1 MKLKKILTILIFSVL
16 SLTGVFFGC
25 KDKYKDFKISVNGES
40 EITLY
45 SGGSQSDDYPK
56 SQTVS
61 INIENA
67 PNNNCRILSYSV
79 SQNNIVTVEELK
91 SSSENVKQYLITALD
106 NISVNRPTTVITFR
120 SLEGNRECSLKV
132 NVEIP
137 IQSLTVS
144 KNYTPY
150 AVNDNKP
157 YYIDISKA
165 FNFMP
170 ANTTQRNIE
179 FELVDET
186 LKDYVSVSKEGAIT
200 ISENYFDQE
209 KVESTFQIKAKSADN
224 EALQSVT
231 LDVNV
236 LRDITFDDIT
246 LSYVVDGVKN
256 AFSGKVENDNS
267 EIKSIDELISNGI
280 NLASNWD
287 NRRNSEFLV
296 EIKQTFGLTL
306 QQINVGFERFSLT
319 NALIEQMNN
328 GDNRT
333 AKFNIY
339 STNPGKDEMVLEI
352 SYKQV
357 ADYSKQIKIPLNVL
371 EYPISLVVN
380 NNVSKISYDIFD
392 FYKTNSKGEEFN
404 VVVEKSGAY
413 DRTFKVGLTPE
424 DFDLIEVYY
433 LDEMLSFEDLTSRTF
448 NSGTRLFIKAKDVT
462 DETKPIN
469 IKFYSNILQKDNE
482 GNLVVIS
489 ENLVKEISLN
499 LIPGIKSLNFDA
511 NFDNDKYYLD
521 KDSKVGLEIPFV
533 VNNGVTSLSNYVSLE
548 IVKGANLVDIEK
560 DGNSF
565 VLKGKGICGDVEF
578 YLKSNN
584 GLETSTKKLFVY
596 SGYKK
601 DGEKFELILNSN
613 NIKTV
618 QQQNNNGTV
627 ELKYYIG
634 TTFGKNNANF
644 KISNPQKA
652 SIYNV
657 VAQSNNEA
665 INVAVLNK
673 DELTFSLV
681 ATQNVDEP
689 VTISVIIQ
697 VYKDFEEINNSNE
710 IYDDIEINPLFE
722 INTYKPLTSVTFKN
736 GELSDSVSLIDGEA
750 LDIDSLDKK
759 MNMLDI
765 ESMINLVGDTKNIKV
780 KYNMPNYLIED
791 EYEAIYD
798 NEGNKIGI
806 SNKVVEEHDYHRQK
820 ANGVF
825 DKLYFH
831 TAKNHKFVNNQ
842 LVFGIT
848 IEISDLDGSNEA
860 YLLTLK
866 VVLNLQVEPEEV
878 VIKNENGY
886 IYINNTDLDF
896 AKIDAEVVGKNGKEA
911 TNKAL
916 SYEIKEGSSVSVDE
930 NGVLTAVSA
939 GITKIRVYAKASKYS
954 ENGDYSK
961 YADIYA
967 IVADGSKSYPYLLT
981 NENQILDDK
990 YYCLANNIV
999 LNQTITCSIE
1009 GLNGKNVYAK
1019 YSTALS
1025 ENSVYNLIF
1034 NGTGSV
1040 FDKANEADIENL
1052 NIVYNQNQITINSD
1066 FGLIAKENKG
1076 TIKNVNLI
1084 INNLQINIEDTSDE
1098 NFNVGLMFATNS
1110 GTIQNC
1116 SVASVANETA
1126 SVVLNSVE
1134 SETASV
1140 DLKGKKKSCN
1150 FGGLV
1155 AVNTGEIVGNF
1166 NFLSN
1171 NISGVINLKIVDNM
1185 IDNIVDDAAQKHILG
1200 GLVAQN
1206 SGTILGIKVD
1216 ANITSTAT
1224 IVGGLVG
1231 KFVSENNENKEYK
1244 NLYFSGNIIASNADF
1259 VGGIA
1264 GVVESKTSFN
1274 LVFAEFVD
1282 SADYLETSKAVGGL
1296 IGGIAENAETDIAF
1310 SYSKG
1315 FATNA
1320 EYNLKGNIVGGLV
1333 GETKA
1338 VLSLMAVYSDVKLA
1352 LYNENSVGG
1361 AFVGNM
1367 NNDIEVENAYSY
1379 STGSQS
1385 LIAKRE
1391 SGKLTL
1397 NKVYSTT
1404 CSQKE
1409 QNGDEFKYFYDK
1421 TNYINAI
1428 SQKYEESG
1436 KTDQFVFNDD
1446 KYFRYSSLENG
1457 GRPYLVYNEADGYK
1471 KLMTIVSTN
1480 INANLIVKNKVGSS
1494 GNYIYGA
1501 TNDIIVVDD
1510 GVLNKAVIY
1519 YKNNL
1524 EFNISDIININVTP
1538 SDAIKDFIISSSNN
1552 EVISFVKNAFGQTL
1566 KINGKGNCVITISAR
1581 HNQNIKTYVY
1591 FSVIDQIEKF
1601 TFEENITISN
1611 KSTKQIDYE
1620 LTQKTTQNGVMFKMT
1635 ENNDKILVNNMA
1647 FTENQIFCFDSRIL
1661 ITGLDVFEKTTS
1673 MTVAPFVVVR
1683 FGNEVY
1689 NFVDETKQKEIKI
1702 NVVNNATVISSTVNY
1717 FAIPENETVRFE
1729 VFVDSGSSNQS
1740 LEFESLDGE
1749 TLSEYFEFKVE
1760 KQEIDSTKNQTIFE
1774 VTVKANNVNLSNDK
1788 LFNIKISHKIGEN
1801 INENIYET
1809 LRILLKSSKLK
1820 GVELNHYSSTVYY
1833 YNNYDFIINK
1843 ETTPSFVITKGNL
1856 GVLSINLYP
1865 SFANIRDIEISSS
1878 IINGNR
1884 VNFSQ
1889 LALTE
1894 NNALTV
1900 VPHKANLYNGIKLK
1914 ISKEEIEKNG
1924 GNIYVSTLLSSNV
1937 LDDTIFT
1944 ITVSCYYGFGQ
1955 KYEPVTLD
1963 LKAKALTTIILSNP
1977 NGSDNYY
1984 VPKGATTSFNINA
1997 INMDED
2003 FKVDLSNFE
2012 FYVGENQLKLT
2023 DLKDASGLTY
2033 YVDPVGK
2040 SLFGFKI
2047 ENNKLV
2053 VFSDLMNARNT
2064 ALTIKPVYE
2073 TKINGK
2079 TTKNEGV
2086 EIVVKVVDF
2095 VVNDVFAENSES
2107 GILTNFLGNSTML
2120 KADFDADYCLDIFYR
2135 NENDVAI
2142 EKYSYTNEN
2151 GEEITVSFD
2160 TTKRQLELSNIML
2173 KIKALKEQI
2182 SKSNYS
2188 WNIITKNSTGN
2199 LIYNNIKDSTN
2210 YSNFVVSVDADGY
2223 YNVYGKVISENRMML
2238 KVNLSYENG
2247 LVTLK
2252 QNADNELTSEFV
2264 LNIKSNS
2271 SLDNPIPIST
2281 SEEFLTKMEDGGN
2294 YILLNDI
2301 TLPASFGGIDAKILS
2316 FDGNN
2321 KTINI
2326 AGFSLSSANQTSLG
2340 LFNTI
2345 DENAI
2350 VKNVTINILPTLF
2363 YADEYHYGLNVNAQA
2378 CENLNFGVLCGTNEG
2393 VITNCKIINNNYKL
2407 VNNENVYKEIYINVN
2422 AVEDSNINVGALV
2435 GENNGYITHSSVGD
2449 NNSNSRIAIMSKAVI
2464 GGLCAVNNNKIAS
2477 SFVVNIAIYNNSKT
2491 KITAGFVATNSNNS
2505 QITTSYVQGYADK
2518 PNEVKT
2524 SLTDGGIFANGYVG
2538 GFVATNDGKIKD
2550 CYANLQIT
2558 TNKRSS
2564 GFVYDNSNG
2573 NVETSISASTASN
2586 STQSFRYF
2594 IGNNEENIVLNNQGV
2609 KYCYYIAG
2617 EDKNGGEGEYDE
2629 PANAISSF
2637 DDASFYEGFICDG
2650 SSSSVWEF
2658 NKNSMPKPVDANQK
2672 IVSERKLLNA
2682 ANSKTTEKYEYIYIN
2697 NDIGS
2702 INNPIIV
2709 STTEQFFEALTSEN
2723 NLYSYYYA
2731 GKVQKTQIN
2740 YKHISVVKDLDLS
2753 KIIDK
2758 NNNEINTT
2766 NEVQKLQDIIFAGN
2780 LNGNGMLFENITITA
2795 KNDKVK
2801 YSSFG
2806 LFKQI
2811 GVEATYNSRGE
2822 IKNSYLDSDNCSV
2835 IKNVNFEIDGISAT
2849 ITRNVGTLSG
2859 EVINSKLYNINIYSN
2874 NNVSVE
2880 GNNIVGGVAG
2890 RISGNSFVKGVSSN
2904 LGVKATFENKTTN
2917 YEYNAPQ
2924 SAKVYANAS
2933 GIIQDDLNQNV
2944 NIVGGLFGVVDI
2956 YTTKIENF
2964 VQKAGTNSYY
2974 VDAKIV
2980 RSNDFVET
2988 NANIQFTTASG
2999 DIRIIGDVVGG
3010 MFGYVE
3016 SGSKIYDARFVLNES
3031 NSQNLIA
3038 NYAVG
3043 GICGINKGFI
3053 TYSTVETGLTRQREI
3068 DKLDSYT
3075 TSYLFSNSENKAK
3088 FVGGLVGILKDGYLS
3103 YSYNKANIIA
3113 TKSQFVG
3120 AAVGAFENAK
3130 MNYVYANAYLE
3141 AQKEVSENGLVT
3153 TQKGY
3158 AGFVGT
3164 ITSFENQSFISH
3176 AVSILRNKETT
3187 ADGFDIASMVGYN
3200 NADDASIVGEYSN
3213 NVNSITGG
3221 KEISEA
3227 KINGYEYQ
3235 DYINQSSSTFS
3246 GYSSSSDENAH
3257 WVRTKDLDT
3266 YYRLSY
3272 NKKGAIKEIGSEDDL
3287 RNLTKNGTYTLT
3299 SDIYLTRVWDP
3310 ISEFNGEL
3318 SSAKRKDRKD
3328 GQSEYYIIYNLT
3340 INNKSKNVANDVGFF
3355 ASLGEK
3361 AQINDITF
3369 VVGSN
3374 YKDPGD
3380 GSDPTETDTNW
3391 DNGTTRGIKIF
3402 NSNST
3407 AHNLGVL
3414 SGKANGSTIT
3424 NFTLKIADSAED
3436 VIYTNLDVVGGVI
3449 GDATDVKII
3458 SSAGAENG
3466 NGVCLDNIKMK
3477 RDSNKKVSQNDG
3489 KDIYFGGV
3497 IGKANGCEI
3506 KNVNFNN
3513 QVKISNLQN
3522 IPNNN
3527 TYIGAVCG
3535 YSELCD
3541 ISNVLV
3547 ANEDKTQITLSH
3559 TTDYK
3564 SFGELE
3570 SKIYCAVISGYAKG
3584 TSAKNINIEHT
3595 NVLIENN
3602 YTNLSE
3608 IYAGTIFGANN
3619 KLNNFPNDIQ
3629 DVVIKS
3635 TTNLTIN
3642 DSSTDFRNNNGSKI
3656 NYIGG
3661 LCGYSEEGNIKNVNS
3676 ALNLNFTSAEK
3687 TGSTFFGGIVG
3698 KNGEIDGGTTVA
3710 GSNISN
3716 VICKRTLTLRHK
3728 SQKVYAGGLCGYNL
3742 TTKVKSNNVENS
3754 LFIGSLKYF
3763 CNNLNF
3769 VGGIVGNNGDLK
3781 NGNQEDKEN
3790 YQDCYF
3796 IEDLSLTPS
3805 RSVEYGTAISY
3816 AKFVKM
3822 IENKSILTDDFSAYK
3837 NDEDIVESAGETIK
3851 FVEGSIYNPI
3861 EINSKADFI
3870 ASDEENSLKNGKY
3883 YLLND
3888 NLDLTNENTISEIN
3902 GNIIGNG
3909 HEIKVSKGFADKVNS
3924 DAILADLIFNLAG
3937 TGETYNNKEFVETS
3951 FIVAKNN
3958 SGVIYNCVVKGNI
3971 TESSTKIAPVAIE
3984 NHGFINVVTSL
3995 ALIIAKG
4002 ANASDAGVSGFVCE
4016 NSGVIYNSL
4025 AVGTIEVIN
4034 MGSNYSVYAK
4044 IKESNKISGFV
4055 LSNKDIITNC
4065 ASGVTLPLMIKDA
4078 DETDALNT
4086 TFKNSSSGTI
4096 SNCVVDFYANG
4107 NYKEPSP
4114 SEGIVYTD
4122 NLNVEIVAKFSTNL
4136 WQKEVAGV
4144 IYGYRY
4150 PVLSI
4155 FKETSENGE
4164 ENEFLKKIEEVLNT
4178 TETKNNK
4185 VYHKVNN
4192 FSSLRNVIDLLQN
4205 DENIEN
4211 VNIKL
4216 ENSFIGSVQKE
4227 EVDKQIYDTI
4237 YNSTICITKPFTL
4250 DGNNCVI
4257 YNYSLQNESKDDDA
4271 YLGLFWSNV
4280 DAKVATSGSNIT
4292 INRNIIIENLA
4303 LKNANIKINPIKQT
4317 GTDGANDEA
4326 IKNIY
4331 VGGFVAKASCGVR
4344 ISGCYIDGKIECSE
4358 KTASKYD
4365 PDSTIVIGGIAGDL
4379 SEGGRIEN
4387 CVSKLNIEADYLT
4400 ASMECNEGI
4409 VNKSGYIAYVGG
4421 IAGNTSYVEINNN
4434 YVFGNVSISSVK
4446 ELKMGGIAGK
4456 WANKS
4461 GSNNVMLGQVYYKG
4475 AYLGYFADS
4484 ASDDKFFY
4492 NVNAIVG
4499 ECDGTGSGNLYN
4511 EGITLTKDNKI
4522 ASISNVQTIIDKAN
4536 NITNNSFVSNTNI
4549 FEKPVYEILDDT
4561 NQLKVLNDNTTYIIP
4576 YSGTSNILFNENQ
4589 KRDLTNTTIIFA
4601 NPAKVSVTK
4610 NIFDTLT
4617 NCAISNLTI
4626 CADNGLTTS
4635 ALANKIETTKLYN
4648 ITVENIYFSRTTG
4661 TSTQGENSAKD
4672 NHLTIGGVVD
4682 YAVSSM
4688 LFNVKVNKGRIE
4700 ANFKGETSDAKTLSV
4715 GGIVGYGKQTLLSS
4729 CENSATI
4736 TTSFD
4741 GITRNDDFIISTA
4754 GLMGQS
4760 TAGYIFGS
4768 TNSGLVYAKNLKD
4781 QKIVIQTAGITNTYS
4796 SGNVISFCKNSEK
4809 IKGVNTYK
4817 NQSVKNY
4824 VAGISAYDGSIDGSV
4839 GDTISYCYNSNN
4851 ITAISSTTGS
4861 TNDVATGIGG
4871 ASVYYSYFMGG
4882 VVSSSKIYT
4891 LTCSNAFYS
4900 YSLGS
4905 GYTAGQKGG
4914 SNLSLAGGDYST
4926 SVGTD
4931 TILAGISDAEKDQRK
4946 EHWFVTI
4953 SKNNTDLVVLP
4964 VADTT
4969 RTDDKGNKIPDWA
4982 DTTLQSNFVRPT
4994 IRYFGEE
5001 QFKLPENNEEY
5012 QISTAFELWYWSKF
5026 VCGKENVDKDVALT
5040 NDIDM
5045 TGYTWQTPAKF
5056 DKTFN
5061 GNFHTITNLVIEKR
5075 EDGNSQLWGFV
5086 GQNNGTIQSIN
5097 FENASIKIET
5107 ESEQIKIETESEQ
5120 SDFAENVYVSIVA
5133 GINNGTIQSILVGQV
5148 GESNRTISI
5157 YSKTGTLQGGLEQL
5171 NLRVGVIA
5179 ANNSGEG
5186 KIQDVE
5192 VINLSDSA
5200 IYSDIQITKP
5210 VTQFRPNNVLVELG
5224 GIVGLNEGS
5233 IDSAYYLSSV
5243 ISKLTNS
5250 NMYGLTGI
5258 SDDLAGD
5265 GSAQLAGELL
5275 YGLYSQAKQHVGQ
5288 IVGQNNKG
5296 TIDNCYSPTGDE
5308 FKYIATQNL
5317 LSSIAIGKAT
5327 SIAQGN
5333 VDQIKRIANFAKF
5346 GLVATIDTIK
5356 WIKLAKTAKNALSLG
5371 KAAGAGAKAA
5381 LGPIGWII
5389 LCVDVAT
5396 AASQYFINQAS
5407 FESSFN
5413 HHGIGGMPGDALSIS
5428 NSDNEIYIK
5437 QYWQGFENIEI
5448 CSAVRSLEKM
5458 PYNKSFKNLSSSLVA
5473 PKQEN
5478 GIYYVYNVN
5487 ELAYA
5492 LTKLNGATIEL
5503 MDNIDMTTKVWDEE
5517 GENGLKTINKL
5528 TIIDNG
5534 FKIVYGSNTNFA
5546 TKFTTAEYS
5555 SDLLKQNSKDA
5566 NEYGKFESV
5575 SKNQNQVAM
5584 EKFEGVFEKVWK
5596 KEFANTHSEAEAESE
5611 YKNQGIITTLSSGQK
5626 LYKVDY
5632 AEQLEVIADAMA
5644 TYTINKQSL
5653 HKGINFSGCTIEIRS
5668 DLTMPETMISLN
5680 QFIYDKDGTT
5690 KAPSFVVSDSN
5701 SNTIELDD
5709 EQSRY
5714 EAFAGTLKGYNH
5726 TITINKNQNLI
5737 YSSLGT
5743 IQDIVIDAT
5752 KVKTISTSQNLG
5764 SLGVMINFGTMKN
5777 IKLKTAEKLTFEQKI
5792 SFADSLETPSEK
5804 LIVSSNTNAV
5814 TQFGLF
5820 SAINDGKIINCSFN
5834 NEIIN
5839 IKYSLDIDW
5848 ESGLKEAIEDMKKQT
5863 DDETYSNLD
5872 YYNYTT
5878 RQLAWSI
5885 NAGIISGANIGSI
5898 NNVNIYK
5905 TEMRFIL
5912 PEDQEIKYNIK
5923 NGENDQEITAKTLFM
5938 LNVGFISGRNEYSHE
5953 MATDK
5958 ERLDLINIKIIG
5970 SKLITKNKFFGAVGL
5985 ISGYSSLGFKKCKV
5999 LDSNININ
6007 SNDASN
6013 VAKGSLCGSI
6023 SPSIFSINKVVMQDN
6038 IYERQVEI
6046 FSAYIPTVAEI
6057 ISSETNW
6064 FGETIEIKVGA
6075 KNQKLRICDDKG
6087 NDGDIYVSKISYGEG
6102 DGAQSI
6108 FAEFFYIYNNLGK
6121 AETQYN
6127 IPLAGFGTRAVAT
6140 NYDNTT
6146 ELTISLDN
6154 SSKNS
6159 TVLTLKAYIEN
6170 NVNGTIIPETWF
6182 EGKPN
6187 VKLKLT
6193 LLDNSGK
6200 ILKDDDGNEIYCYA
6214 TDGTEVYISDGKS
6227 IKDFVKL
6234 ALVDIDSGE
6243 VIEKLSGL
6251 ENQTIT
6257 INGVKFVGDI
6267 SYATS
6272 ATEVIND
6279 GKVVGLKL
6287 VVTYSNLSYNV
6298 NYNEKQTLKQFFSD
6312 KHGFTI
6318 TDSSG
6323 TALVDGD
6330 LGMTIDESFNDKRYK
6345 ANYSFTKDGKT
6356 YTINGINLIFNQ
6368 L

>member
-1 MKLKKILTILIFSVL
+1 
-16 SLTGVFFGC
+16 
-25 KDKYKDFKISVNGES
+25 
-40 EITLY
+40 
-45 SGGSQSDDYPK
+45 
-56 SQTVS
+56 
-61 INIENA
+61 
-67 PNNNCRILSYSV
+67 
-79 SQNNIVTVEELK
+79 
-91 SSSENVKQYLITALD
+91 
-106 NISVNRPTTVITFR
+106 
-120 SLEGNRECSLKV
+120 
-132 NVEIP
+132 
-137 IQSLTVS
+137 
-144 KNYTPY
+144 
-150 AVNDNKP
+150 
-157 YYIDISKA
+157 
-165 FNFMP
+165 
-170 ANTTQRNIE
+170 
-179 FELVDET
+179 
-186 LKDYVSVSKEGAIT
+186 
-200 ISENYFDQE
+200 
-209 KVESTFQIKAKSADN
+209 
-224 EALQSVT
+224 
-231 LDVNV
+231 
-236 LRDITFDDIT
+236 
-246 LSYVVDGVKN
+246 
-256 AFSGKVENDNS
+256 
-267 EIKSIDELISNGI
+267 
-280 NLASNWD
+280 
-287 NRRNSEFLV
+287 
-296 EIKQTFGLTL
+296 
-306 QQINVGFERFSLT
+306 
-319 NALIEQMNN
+319 
-328 GDNRT
+328 
-333 AKFNIY
+333 
-339 STNPGKDEMVLEI
+339 
-352 SYKQV
+352 
-357 ADYSKQIKIPLNVL
+357 
-371 EYPISLVVN
+371 
-380 NNVSKISYDIFD
+380 
-392 FYKTNSKGEEFN
+392 
-404 VVVEKSGAY
+404 
-413 DRTFKVGLTPE
+413 
-424 DFDLIEVYY
+424 
-433 LDEMLSFEDLTSRTF
+433 
-448 NSGTRLFIKAKDVT
+448 
-462 DETKPIN
+462 
-469 IKFYSNILQKDNE
+469 
-482 GNLVVIS
+482 
-489 ENLVKEISLN
+489 
-499 LIPGIKSLNFDA
+499 
-511 NFDNDKYYLD
+511 
-521 KDSKVGLEIPFV
+521 
-533 VNNGVTSLSNYVSLE
+533 
-548 IVKGANLVDIEK
+548 
-560 DGNSF
+560 
-565 VLKGKGICGDVEF
+565 
-578 YLKSNN
+578 
-584 GLETSTKKLFVY
+584 
-596 SGYKK
+596 
-601 DGEKFELILNSN
+601 
-613 NIKTV
+613 
-618 QQQNNNGTV
+618 
-627 ELKYYIG
+627 
-634 TTFGKNNANF
+634 
-644 KISNPQKA
+644 
-652 SIYNV
+652 
-657 VAQSNNEA
+657 
-665 INVAVLNK
+665 
-673 DELTFSLV
+673 
-681 ATQNVDEP
+681 
-689 VTISVIIQ
+689 
-697 VYKDFEEINNSNE
+697 
-710 IYDDIEINPLFE
+710 
-722 INTYKPLTSVTFKN
+722 
-736 GELSDSVSLIDGEA
+736 
-750 LDIDSLDKK
+750 
-759 MNMLDI
+759 
-765 ESMINLVGDTKNIKV
+765 
-780 KYNMPNYLIED
+780 
-791 EYEAIYD
+791 
-798 NEGNKIGI
+798 
-806 SNKVVEEHDYHRQK
+806 
-820 ANGVF
+820 
-825 DKLYFH
+825 
-831 TAKNHKFVNNQ
+831 
-842 LVFGIT
+842 
-848 IEISDLDGSNEA
+848 
-860 YLLTLK
+860 
-866 VVLNLQVEPEEV
+866 
-878 VIKNENGY
+878 
-886 IYINNTDLDF
+886 
-896 AKIDAEVVGKNGKEA
+896 
-911 TNKAL
+911 
-916 SYEIKEGSSVSVDE
+916 
-930 NGVLTAVSA
+930 
-939 GITKIRVYAKASKYS
+939 
-954 ENGDYSK
+954 
-961 YADIYA
+961 
-967 IVADGSKSYPYLLT
+967 
-981 NENQILDDK
+981 
-990 YYCLANNIV
+990 
-999 LNQTITCSIE
+999 
-1009 GLNGKNVYAK
+1009 
-1019 YSTALS
+1019 
-1025 ENSVYNLIF
+1025 
-1034 NGTGSV
+1034 
-1040 FDKANEADIENL
+1040 
-1052 NIVYNQNQITINSD
+1052 
-1066 FGLIAKENKG
+1066 
-1076 TIKNVNLI
+1076 
-1084 INNLQINIEDTSDE
+1084 
-1098 NFNVGLMFATNS
+1098 
-1110 GTIQNC
+1110 
-1116 SVASVANETA
+1116 
-1126 SVVLNSVE
+1126 
-1134 SETASV
+1134 
-1140 DLKGKKKSCN
+1140 
-1150 FGGLV
+1150 
-1155 AVNTGEIVGNF
+1155 
-1166 NFLSN
+1166 
-1171 NISGVINLKIVDNM
+1171 
-1185 IDNIVDDAAQKHILG
+1185 
-1200 GLVAQN
+1200 
-1206 SGTILGIKVD
+1206 
-1216 ANITSTAT
+1216 
-1224 IVGGLVG
+1224 
-1231 KFVSENNENKEYK
+1231 
-1244 NLYFSGNIIASNADF
+1244 
-1259 VGGIA
+1259 
-1264 GVVESKTSFN
+1264 
-1274 LVFAEFVD
+1274 
-1282 SADYLETSKAVGGL
+1282 
-1296 IGGIAENAETDIAF
+1296 
-1310 SYSKG
+1310 
-1315 FATNA
+1315 
-1320 EYNLKGNIVGGLV
+1320 
-1333 GETKA
+1333 
-1338 VLSLMAVYSDVKLA
+1338 
-1352 LYNENSVGG
+1352 
-1361 AFVGNM
+1361 
-1367 NNDIEVENAYSY
+1367 
-1379 STGSQS
+1379 
-1385 LIAKRE
+1385 
-1391 SGKLTL
+1391 
-1397 NKVYSTT
+1397 
-1404 CSQKE
+1404 
-1409 QNGDEFKYFYDK
+1409 
-1421 TNYINAI
+1421 
-1428 SQKYEESG
+1428 
-1436 KTDQFVFNDD
+1436 
-1446 KYFRYSSLENG
+1446 
-1457 GRPYLVYNEADGYK
+1457 
-1471 KLMTIVSTN
+1471 
-1480 INANLIVKNKVGSS
+1480 
-1494 GNYIYGA
+1494 
-1501 TNDIIVVDD
+1501 
-1510 GVLNKAVIY
+1510 
-1519 YKNNL
+1519 
-1524 EFNISDIININVTP
+1524 
-1538 SDAIKDFIISSSNN
+1538 
-1552 EVISFVKNAFGQTL
+1552 
-1566 KINGKGNCVITISAR
+1566 
-1581 HNQNIKTYVY
+1581 
-1591 FSVIDQIEKF
+1591 
-1601 TFEENITISN
+1601 
-1611 KSTKQIDYE
+1611 
-1620 LTQKTTQNGVMFKMT
+1620 
-1635 ENNDKILVNNMA
+1635 
-1647 FTENQIFCFDSRIL
+1647 
-1661 ITGLDVFEKTTS
+1661 
-1673 MTVAPFVVVR
+1673 
-1683 FGNEVY
+1683 
-1689 NFVDETKQKEIKI
+1689 
-1702 NVVNNATVISSTVNY
+1702 
-1717 FAIPENETVRFE
+1717 
-1729 VFVDSGSSNQS
+1729 
-1740 LEFESLDGE
+1740 
-1749 TLSEYFEFKVE
+1749 
-1760 KQEIDSTKNQTIFE
+1760 
-1774 VTVKANNVNLSNDK
+1774 
-1788 LFNIKISHKIGEN
+1788 
-1801 INENIYET
+1801 
-1809 LRILLKSSKLK
+1809 
-1820 GVELNHYSSTVYY
+1820 
-1833 YNNYDFIINK
+1833 
-1843 ETTPSFVITKGNL
+1843 
-1856 GVLSINLYP
+1856 
-1865 SFANIRDIEISSS
+1865 
-1878 IINGNR
+1878 
-1884 VNFSQ
+1884 
-1889 LALTE
+1889 
-1894 NNALTV
+1894 
-1900 VPHKANLYNGIKLK
+1900 
-1914 ISKEEIEKNG
+1914 
-1924 GNIYVSTLLSSNV
+1924 
-1937 LDDTIFT
+1937 
-1944 ITVSCYYGFGQ
+1944 
-1955 KYEPVTLD
+1955 
-1963 LKAKALTTIILSNP
+1963 
-1977 NGSDNYY
+1977 
-1984 VPKGATTSFNINA
+1984 
-1997 INMDED
+1997 
-2003 FKVDLSNFE
+2003 
-2012 FYVGENQLKLT
+2012 
-2023 DLKDASGLTY
+2023 
-2033 YVDPVGK
+2033 
-2040 SLFGFKI
+2040 
-2047 ENNKLV
+2047 
-2053 VFSDLMNARNT
+2053 
-2064 ALTIKPVYE
+2064 
-2073 TKINGK
+2073 
-2079 TTKNEGV
+2079 
-2086 EIVVKVVDF
+2086 
-2095 VVNDVFAENSES
+2095 
-2107 GILTNFLGNSTML
+2107 
-2120 KADFDADYCLDIFYR
+2120 
-2135 NENDVAI
+2135 
-2142 EKYSYTNEN
+2142 
-2151 GEEITVSFD
+2151 
-2160 TTKRQLELSNIML
+2160 
-2173 KIKALKEQI
+2173 
-2182 SKSNYS
+2182 
-2188 WNIITKNSTGN
+2188 
-2199 LIYNNIKDSTN
+2199 
-2210 YSNFVVSVDADGY
+2210 
-2223 YNVYGKVISENRMML
+2223 
-2238 KVNLSYENG
+2238 
-2247 LVTLK
+2247 
-2252 QNADNELTSEFV
+2252 
-2264 LNIKSNS
+2264 
-2271 SLDNPIPIST
+2271 
-2281 SEEFLTKMEDGGN
+2281 MEDGGN

-2301 TLPASFGGIDAKILS
+2301 TLPASFSGIDVKILS

-2407 VNNENVYKEIYINVN
+2407 VNNDNVYKEIYINVN

-2477 SFVVNIAIYNNSKT
+2477 SYVVNIAIYNNSKT

-2550 CYANLQIT
+2550 CYANLQII

-2573 NVETSISASTASN
+2573 SVETSISASIASN

-2594 IGNNEENIVLNNQGV
+2594 VGNNEENIVLNNQGV
-2609 KYCYYIAG
+2609 KYCYYIADV
-2617 EDKNGGEGEYDE
+2617 DKNGGEGEYDE

-2672 IVSERKLLNA
+2672 IVSERKLLNE

-2917 YEYNAPQ
+2917 YEYIAPQ
-2924 SAKVYANAS
+2924 SAKAYANAS

-3031 NSQNLIA
+3031 NTQNLIA

-3043 GICGINKGFI
+3043 GICGINKGFV

-3187 ADGFDIASMVGYN
+3187 ADGFGIASMVGYN

-3213 NVNSITGG
+3213 NVESITGG

-3287 RNLTKNGTYTLT
+3287 RNLTKNGTYTFT

-3361 AQINDITF
+3361 AQINNITF

-3380 GSDPTETDTNW
+3380 GSDPTETDSNW

-3414 SGKANGSTIT
+3414 SGKADGSTIT

-3458 SSAGAENG
+3458 PSAGAENG

-3477 RDSNKKVSQNDG
+3477 RDSNKKVSQDDG
-3489 KDIYFGGV
+3489 KNIYFGGV
-3497 IGKANGCEI
+3497 IGKASGCDI

-3535 YSELCD
+3535 YSESCD

-3570 SKIYCAVISGYAKG
+3570 SKIYCAVISGYAEG

-3619 KLNNFPNDIQ
+3619 KLNNSTNDIQ

-3635 TTNLTIN
+3635 STNLTIN
-3642 DSSTDFRNNNGSKI
+3642 DSSTDFRNNNGPNKI

-3728 SQKVYAGGLCGYNL
+3728 SQKVYAGGLCGYNKKGNARNL
-3742 TTKVKSNNVENS
+3742 ENS
-3754 LFIGSLKYF
+3754 LFIGSLKYY
-3763 CNNLNF
+3763 CNNLGF

-3781 NGNQEDKEN
+3781 NGNQKDESN
-3790 YQDCYF
+3790 YKNCYF

-3805 RSVEYGTAISY
+3805 RSVEYGTVKSY
-3816 AKFVKM
+3816 ADFVEM
-3822 IENKSILTDDFSAYK
+3822 IKNKTILTDDFSAYK
-3837 NDEDIVESAGETIK
+3837 NDEDIVESTGETIK
-3851 FVEGSIYNPI
+3851 FAEGSIYNPI
-3861 EINSKADFI
+3861 NINSETDFV
-3870 ASDEENSLKNGKY
+3870 SRDEENSLKNGKY
-3883 YLLND
+3883 YLLAN

-3909 HEIKVSKGFADKVNS
+3909 HEITVSKGFADKVNS
-3924 DAILADLIFNLAG
+3924 DAILADLIFNLVGTGEVG
-3937 TGETYNNKEFVETS
+3937 TGETYNNKEFVKTS

-3971 TESSTKIAPVAIE
+3971 TASSTKIAPVAIE

-3995 ALIIAKG
+3995 AHIIAKG
-4002 ANASDAGVSGFVCE
+4002 ANASDAGVSGFVCD

-4034 MGSNYSVYAK
+4034 MRSDYSVYAK
-4044 IKESNKISGFV
+4044 ITESNKISGFV

-4078 DETDALNT
+4078 DKTDALNT

-4107 NYKEPSP
+4107 NYKEPSQ

-4122 NLNVEIVAKFSTNL
+4122 DLNVEIVSKFSTNL
-4136 WQKEVAGV
+4136 WQEVAGV

-4155 FKETSENGE
+4155 FKPTSENGE
-4164 ENEFLKKIEEVLNT
+4164 ENEFLTKMEEVLNT
-4178 TETKNNK
+4178 TETKNSK

-4227 EVDKQIYDTI
+4227 EVDKQIHNTI

-4271 YLGLFWSNV
+4271 YLGLFWSNLE
-4280 DAKVATSGSNIT
+4280 AKVATSAESIT
-4292 INRNIIIENLA
+4292 INTNIIIENLA
-4303 LKNANIKINPIKQT
+4303 LKNANIKINPVKQKT
-4317 GTDGANDEA
+4317 STDDANNEM

-4331 VGGFVAKASCGVR
+4331 VGGFVAKALCVVR
-4344 ISGCYIDGKIECSE
+4344 ISGCYIDGKIECAETEE
-4358 KTASKYD
+4358 KTFKYD
-4365 PDSTIVIGGIAGDL
+4365 SESTIVIGGIAGDL

-4400 ASMECNEGI
+4400 ASMKCNEGI
-4409 VNKSGYIAYVGG
+4409 VNKSGYNAYVGG

-4446 ELKMGGIAGK
+4446 QLKMGGIAGK

-4461 GSNNVMLGQVYYKG
+4461 GSGNVMLGQVYYKG

-4522 ASISNVQTIIDKAN
+4522 TSISNVQTIIDKAN
-4536 NITNNSFVSNTNI
+4536 DITNNSFVSNTNI
-4549 FEKPVYEILDDT
+4549 FEKPVYETIYT
-4561 NQLKVLNDNTTYIIP
+4561 NELTDLADNVTYIVT
-4576 YSGTSNILFNENQ
+4576 YNGTNDILFDVEPKN
-4589 KRDLTNTTIIFA
+4589 LTNTTIIFA
-4601 NPAKVSVTK
+4601 NPAKVSVSK

-4626 CADNGLTTS
+4626 CADSGLTTS
-4635 ALANKIETTKLYN
+4635 ALANKIENTKLYN
-4648 ITVENIYFSRTTG
+4648 ITIENIYFSRTTG

-4700 ANFKGETSDAKTLSV
+4700 ADFKGETSDAKTLSV
-4715 GGIVGYGKQTLLSS
+4715 GGIVGYGLQTLISS

-4736 TTSFD
+4736 TTSFS
-4741 GITRNDDFIISTA
+4741 GSTKPGFIISTA

-4768 TNSGLVYAKNLKD
+4768 TNNGLVYAKNLKD
-4781 QKIVIQTAGITNTYS
+4781 QNIVMQTAGITNTYNQK
-4796 SGNVISFCKNSEK
+4796 NVISFCKNSEK

-4817 NQSVKNY
+4817 NQSVANY
-4824 VAGISAYDGSIDGSV
+4824 VAGISAYGDSV
-4839 GDTISYCYNSNN
+4839 GDTISYCYNGNN

-4882 VVSSSKIYT
+4882 VVSSSNIYT
-4891 LTCSNAFYS
+4891 LTRSRAFYS

-4914 SNLSLAGGDYST
+4914 SNLSLAGGTRDT

-4931 TILAGISDAEKDQRK
+4931 TNLAGLSQASKDQGK

-4964 VADTT
+4964 GADTT
-4969 RTDDKGNKIPDWA
+4969 RTDDKGNKIPDWE

-5001 QFKLPENNEEY
+5001 QFELTTNEGKTEY

-5026 VCGKENVDKDVALT
+5026 VCGKEGVDKDVELT

-5045 TGYTWQTPAKF
+5045 TGYTWQTPAQF
-5056 DKTFN
+5056 GKTFN
-5061 GNFHTITNLVIEKR
+5061 GNFYTITNLVIEKR
-5075 EDGNSQLWGFV
+5075 EVENSQLWGFV

-5107 ESEQIKIETESEQ
+5107 KSEQ

-5157 YSKTGTLQGGLEQL
+5157 YSKTETLQGGLEQL

-5179 ANNSGEG
+5179 ANNSGG
-5186 KIQDVE
+5186 IQDVE

-5224 GIVGLNEGS
+5224 GIVGLNEGTIS
-5233 IDSAYYLSSV
+5233 SAYYLSSV
-5243 ISKLTNS
+5243 ISMLKND
-5250 NMYGLTGI
+5250 NMYGLTGLSEDI
-5258 SDDLAGD
+5258 SGEQGE

-5275 YGLYSQAKQHVGQ
+5275 YGFYSQAKQHVGH
-5288 IVGQNNKG
+5288 IVGQNNG
-5296 TIDNCYSPTGDE
+5296 PIENSYSPTGDE
-5308 FKYIATQNL
+5308 FKYVYTENL
-5317 LSSIAIGKAT
+5317 LNATTIGSAT
-5327 SIAQGN
+5327 SVAQGN
-5333 VDQIKRIANFAKF
+5333 TDQAKRLKISVKSGFRITADTVK
-5346 GLVATIDTIK
+5346 VVKTIK
-5356 WIKLAKTAKNALSLG
+5356 TLTRLKKLG
-5371 KAAGAGAKAA
+5371 KIGVKAAAGSIVGIIVAA
-5381 LGPIGWII
+5381 VEL
-5389 LCVDVAT
+5389 T
-5396 AASQYFINQAS
+5396 ASAAQYVTNMTS

-5448 CSAVRSLEKM
+5448 CSAVRRLEKM

-5492 LTKLNGATIEL
+5492 LTNPDCKKIEL
-5503 MDNIDMTTKVWDEE
+5503 MDNIDMTTKVWNEE
-5517 GENGLKTINKL
+5517 GEDGLKTINKL

-5546 TKFTTAEYS
+5546 TKFTAQYGSEYAS
-5555 SDLLKQNSKDA
+5555 NVLKQNSKDA

-5584 EKFEGVFEKVWK
+5584 EKFEESFEKVWK
-5596 KEFANTHSEAEAESE
+5596 EKFAKTHSEAEAESE
-5611 YKNQGIITTLSSGQK
+5611 YRNQGIITTLSSGQK

-5644 TYTINKQSL
+5644 TYTINKQTL

-5701 SNTIELDD
+5701 SNTIELAD

-5714 EAFAGTLKGYNH
+5714 EAFAGTLTGKDQKGKIH
-5726 TITINKNQNLI
+5726 AITINKNQNLI

-5777 IKLKTAEKLTFEQKI
+5777 IKLKTAETLTFEQKI
-5792 SFADSLETPSEK
+5792 SFADKVESLVKDKT
-5804 LIVSSNTNAV
+5804 LFASNIDAI

-5820 SAINDGKIINCSFN
+5820 SAFNDGTIDNCVINN
-5834 NEIIN
+5834 NIN
-5839 IKYSLDIDW
+5839 INFNLSISW
-5848 ESGLKEAIEDMKKQT
+5848 EGNLKETISEWKTGEEGQGTEIYDFNELNK
-5863 DDETYSNLD
+5863 
-5872 YYNYTT
+5872 
-5878 RQLAWSI
+5878 RQLTWFV
-5885 NAGIISGANIGSI
+5885 NAGMLAGFNTGAIKNI
-5898 NNVNIYK
+5898 NVYK
-5905 TEMRFIL
+5905 TEMHFIL

-5923 NGENDQEITAKTLFM
+5923 NGENDQEITAKTEFM
-5938 LNVGFISGRNEYSHE
+5938 SNFGLVSGYNEYSHE
-5953 MATDK
+5953 MATDD
-5958 ERLDLINIKIIG
+5958 RCNLTNINIIG
-5970 SKLITKNKFFGAVGL
+5970 SGLITKNKFDGAVGL
-5985 ISGYSSLGFKKCKV
+5985 ISGYSSLGFQNCKV

-6013 VAKGSLCGSI
+6013 VVKGSLCGSI
-6023 SPSIFSINKVVMQDN
+6023 SPSIFSINKVVMQGN

-6046 FSAYIPTVAEI
+6046 HSAFVPKISNI
-6057 ISSETNW
+6057 ITTNTDW
-6064 FGETIEIKVGA
+6064 FGEILNVSVGKKDQSYTIVND
-6075 KNQKLRICDDKG
+6075 KNKG
-6087 NDGDIYVSKISYGEG
+6087 TTTKASKIYYNGST
-6102 DGAQSI
+6102 QLV
-6108 FAEFFYIYNNLGK
+6108 EFFYEYGNLDSINTEYK
-6121 AETQYN
+6121 DD
-6127 IPLAGFGTRAVAT
+6127 RAVAT
-6140 NYDNTT
+6140 NCDNDKNKEIVITIDKNQTT
-6146 ELTISLDN
+6146 
-6154 SSKNS
+6154 
-6159 TVLTLKAYIEN
+6159 LTLKAYLEN

-6193 LLDNSGK
+6193 L
-6200 ILKDDDGNEIYCYA
+6200 KDKDADGNKIYCYA
-6214 TDGTEVYISDGKS
+6214 TDGTEVYISGGNS
-6227 IKDFVKL
+6227 IKDSVKL

-6257 INGVKFVGDI
+6257 INGVEFVGDI

-6287 VVTYSNLSYNV
+6287 VVNYSNLSYSV
-6298 NYNEKQTLKQFFSD
+6298 NYNEGQTLKQYFNGKD
-6312 KHGFTI
+6312 GFTI

-6323 TALVDGD
+6323 TALVDVD
-6330 LGMTIDESFNDKRYK
+6330 LGMTINESFNDKRYK
-6345 ANYSFTKDGKT
+6345 ANYSFTIDGQT